1 MANRRPSELESTSV
15 ARHLVRGAIGFG
27 LIGSAFA
34 LTASLGPA
42 ALLLAPAGIVLLRGC
57 PACWLAGL
65 TEIVSAGRL
74 QRSCNDGSC
83 MLEAAT
89 SAKPPATTRPLSL
102 SRAPR

>member
-1 MANRRPSELESTSV
+1 MANRQRSDLEAASV

-42 ALLLAPAGIVLLRGC
+42 ALLLAPVGIVLLRGC

-65 TEIVSAGRL
+65 IEIVSAGRL

-83 MLEAAT
+83 MLPAT
-89 SAKPPATTRPLSL
+89 SAKPPAAARPVSL
-102 SRAPR
+102 PRAPR